1 MDDSFKDKYFRK
13 LKYKSKY
20 INLEYEESLEIYLK
34 AKTEFMQSASEYA
47 YKNEKEN
54 PFFKNNQPESEKR
67 TSVNKDGKKIY
78 REIVNKT
85 HPDKLIN
92 MDEEEKTELE
102 SLYNEASIAK
112 NKNDLDSLFRIASK
126 LKIENEEVTVDSI
139 NRIEQ
144 QIKEKETNIE
154 KMHKDVAWIWYYAN
168 KKERDIILENI
179 FSKMCN

>member
-1 MDDSFKDKYFRK
+1 MDSFKKKYFKK

-20 INLEYEESLEIYLK
+20 INLEYEESLEIYNK
-34 AKTEFMQSASEYA
+34 AKFEFLKSVSEYA
-47 YKNEKEN
+47 IEIKKEN
-54 PFFKNNQPESEKR
+54 PFLKNIQNEDKKEK
-67 TSVNKDGKKIY
+67 VKINGDGKKIY

-92 MDEEEKTELE
+92 IDEGEAEDLKN
-102 SLYNEASIAK
+102 LYNEASVAK
-112 NKNDLDSLFRIASK
+112 SNNDLDSLFRIASK
-126 LKIENEEVTVDSI
+126 LNIENEEVTIDSI

-144 QIKEKETNIE
+144 LIKEKEDYIE
-154 KMHKDVAWIWYYAN
+154 KIHKDVAWIWYYAN